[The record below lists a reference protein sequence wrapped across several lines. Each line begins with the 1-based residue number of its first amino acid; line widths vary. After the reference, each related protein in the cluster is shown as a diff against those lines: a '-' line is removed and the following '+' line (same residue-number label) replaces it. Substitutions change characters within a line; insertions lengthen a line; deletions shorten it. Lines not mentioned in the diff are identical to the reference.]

1 MVTEFENVLMNRDN
15 MTKEEAHKER
25 QNASEMLCNML
36 EDSAGY
42 EEVEDMLMCEYGLE
56 MDYIMDLL
64 IW

>member
-36 EDSAGY
+36 EDGAGY
-42 EEVEDMLMCEYGLE
+42 EDVEDALMC
-56 MDYIMDLL
+56 
-64 IW
+64 

>member
-15 MTKEEAHKER
+15 MTKAETHKER

-36 EDSAGY
+36 EDGAGY
-42 EEVEDMLMCEYGLE
+42 EDVEEALMCEYGLE

-64 IW
+64 I

>member
-25 QNASEMLCNML
+25 QNASEMLFDML
-36 EDSAGY
+36 GDGAGY
-42 EEVEDMLMCEYGLE
+42 EDVEDTLMCEYGLE

-64 IW
+64 I

>member
-1 MVTEFENVLMNRDN
+1 MVTEFEKVLMNRDN

-36 EDSAGY
+36 EDGAGY
-42 EEVEDMLMCEYGLE
+42 EEVEDTLMCEYGLE

-64 IW
+64 I

>member
-1 MVTEFENVLMNRDN
+1 MVTEFEKVLMNRDD

-36 EDSAGY
+36 EDGAGY
-42 EEVEDMLMCEYGLE
+42 EEVEDTLMCEYGLE

-64 IW
+64 I

>member
-1 MVTEFENVLMNRDN
+1 MVTEFEKALMNRDD

-36 EDSAGY
+36 ENGAGY
-42 EEVEDMLMCEYGLE
+42 EDVEDALMCEYGLE

-64 IW
+64 I

>member
-1 MVTEFENVLMNRDN
+1 MVTEFENVLMNRDD

-36 EDSAGY
+36 ENGAGY
-42 EEVEDMLMCEYGLE
+42 EEVEDAIICEYGLE

-64 IW
+64 I

>member
-1 MVTEFENVLMNRDN
+1 MVTEFEKVLMNRDN

-36 EDSAGY
+36 EDGAVY
-42 EEVEDMLMCEYGLE
+42 EDVEDALMCEYGLE

-64 IW
+64 I